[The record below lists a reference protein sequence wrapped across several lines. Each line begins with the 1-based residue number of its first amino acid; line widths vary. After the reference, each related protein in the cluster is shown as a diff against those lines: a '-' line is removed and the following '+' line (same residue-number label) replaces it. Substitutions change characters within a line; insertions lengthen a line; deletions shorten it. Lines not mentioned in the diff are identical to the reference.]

1 MAYESSVIN
10 GSGLSVLRYV
20 ANLPYFRGSNAA
32 IINPEDVI
40 CGIGIFAASGFS
52 VSSSA
57 TTNLTVTPL
66 ANRRKLMVF
75 NLGPQTVFV
84 GNSGITTST
93 GYPIPSGGE
102 KLFDV
107 LAYGGLFGIS
117 AGTSDVRTL
126 QIA

>member
-1 MAYESSVIN
+1 MAYESSAIT
-10 GSGLSVLRYV
+10 GSGISVLRYPG
-20 ANLPYFRGSNAA
+20 LPFFRGSNVAV
-32 IINPEDVI
+32 INPEDMI

-52 VSSSA
+52 VNSSS
-57 TTNLTVTPL
+57 TTNLTITPL
-66 ANRRKLMVF
+66 SGRRKLMVF

-93 GYPIPSGGE
+93 GYPIPSGNE

-107 LAYGGLFGIS
+107 LAYGGLFAIS
-117 AGTSDVRTL
+117 AGTSDVRIL